1 MLAPASG
8 PPAISVTGPQT
19 EADKNVKRL
28 GNPENK
34 ALTAAIKKAARQRDW
49 DGAATLFAEAKAPDA
64 LLYSALFHAADLC
77 GRPGEAFAR
86 YEDVRRLGLPRNWV
100 MITPLIKLAGRQ
112 GDLDRARGLVEEMR
126 EAGHRPDEFVCAV
139 LVEAHKRVRDVRG
152 ALQVYTD
159 MREEGILVS
168 ALLLSAVMSA
178 VASGGDVTQTEALLQ
193 DARGQFEPNVVH
205 FNCVLQACKRAGDAD
220 AALRVLRQDMPRAG
234 AKPDTISYTSVLAAL
249 RRAGRPPA
257 DVDGV
262 VGEMRAA
269 GVPPDDVFLEE
280 QLACILP
287 PGAQER
293 HRAGSLVYPSLEADA
308 LESAP
313 RSTLEALASAIRN
326 AREAGIEPGAA
337 AADLEARLAA
347 SLGAGEDAGATADWV
362 RVVAAG
368 EGGAGAPPRSTTG
381 TAPRAGRSGSRPR
394 GRSQGPCS
402 PAAPGRRRGAPL
414 RGSGTPAWRAR
425 RKSSRAEAV
434 GSSRALGLTL

>member
-1 MLAPASG
+1 MAWSLRALRAPGVLSG
-8 PPAISVTGPQT
+8 AAAAGCGGRSAGLRFLGHERHGKVSTFDRRANWERLGLQQPSQVISVTGPQT

-168 ALLLSAVMSA
+168 APLLSAVMSA

-287 PGAQER
+287 PGAQ
-293 HRAGSLVYPSLEADA
+293 ADA

-326 AREAGIEPGAA
+326 AR
-337 AADLEARLAA
+337 
-347 SLGAGEDAGATADWV
+347 
-362 RVVAAG
+362 
-368 EGGAGAPPRSTTG
+368 
-381 TAPRAGRSGSRPR
+381 
-394 GRSQGPCS
+394 
-402 PAAPGRRRGAPL
+402 
-414 RGSGTPAWRAR
+414 
-425 RKSSRAEAV
+425 
-434 GSSRALGLTL
+434 

>member
-1 MLAPASG
+1 
-8 PPAISVTGPQT
+8 
-19 EADKNVKRL
+19 
-28 GNPENK
+28 
-34 ALTAAIKKAARQRDW
+34 
-49 DGAATLFAEAKAPDA
+49 
-64 LLYSALFHAADLC
+64 
-77 GRPGEAFAR
+77 
-86 YEDVRRLGLPRNWV
+86 

-293 HRAGSLVYPSLEADA
+293 GC
-308 LESAP
+308 
-313 RSTLEALASAIRN
+313 
-326 AREAGIEPGAA
+326 
-337 AADLEARLAA
+337 
-347 SLGAGEDAGATADWV
+347 AGE
-362 RVVAAG
+362 RAAQHA
-368 EGGAGAPPRSTTG
+368 GGAGLRNPQRTRG
-381 TAPRAGRSGSRPR
+381 GHRAWRRGCGPGGAAGGFARRWRGCRCHGRLGASGR
-394 GRSQGPCS
+394 GRR
-402 PAAPGRRRGAPL
+402 GRRWRPPEEYYWDRA
-414 RGSGTPAWRAR
+414 SGRTQWQPPPGPVAGTVLA
-425 RKSSRAEAV
+425 
-434 GSSRALGLTL
+434 GSSGAT